1 MPNDSVTGLLTRWR
15 AGDRQALDELTP
27 LVYVELRRIA
37 RRHLRREPA
46 GNSLQTTAL
55 VHEAYLKLVDQS
67 RIEWQNRA
75 QFYAVA
81 GELIRRILVDHAR
94 ARHRD
99 KRGGAVRT
107 LALDEALHISNKRS
121 VELIALDDAL
131 NGLAKLDVQ
140 QSAWLSFD
148 FSPG

>member
-1 MPNDSVTGLLTRWR
+1 
-15 AGDRQALDELTP
+15 
-27 LVYVELRRIA
+27 
-37 RRHLRREPA
+37 
-46 GNSLQTTAL
+46 
-55 VHEAYLKLVDQS
+55 
-67 RIEWQNRA
+67 
-75 QFYAVA
+75 
-81 GELIRRILVDHAR
+81 
-94 ARHRD
+94 
-99 KRGGAVRT
+99 VRT